1 MPFCPMCGNEIK
13 AGELFCSG
21 CGNRLSGTKDVPTYQ
36 ALQTPDPSAS
46 QTEDYSAMSKEESI
60 KLTEQL
66 GTKYHSLEKM
76 QKEIKELTDS
86 LNHSANYQT
95 KRYSAFR
102 FFWPYLV
109 YAAVACTIFYYATG
123 LTRSLF
129 FAPLI
134 LIVPV
139 ILIIVGAVRS
149 RKMREEC
156 NYDAANYAVTRAQ
169 KMEEER
175 KRLYELT
182 AREARLRSQM
192 DKYNGIVP
200 VQMRNKSKMLYAKKM
215 LETDKA
221 GNFAEAMAMLDQKI
235 KG

>member
-1 MPFCPMCGNEIK
+1 MPFCPMCGEEIRAADK
-13 AGELFCSG
+13 FCPG
-21 CGNRLSGTKDVPTYQ
+21 CGCGLPGSET
-36 ALQTPDPSAS
+36 AS
-46 QTEDYSAMSKEESI
+46 PVASDSLTEDFSAMSKEESI

-66 GTKYHSLEKM
+66 GTKYHSLERV
-76 QKEIKELTDS
+76 QREIKELVDS
-86 LNHSANYQT
+86 LNHSANRQP

-109 YAAVACTIFYYATG
+109 YAAVACTIFYYITG
-123 LTRSLF
+123 LTRSIF

-139 ILIIVGAVRS
+139 VLIIVGAVKS

-156 NYDAANYAVTRAQ
+156 NYDAANYEVTLSQ
-169 KMEEER
+169 KMEEQK
-175 KRLYELT
+175 KRLAQLI
-182 AREARLRSQM
+182 AREAELRSEL

-200 VQMRNKSKMLYAKKM
+200 VHMRNKSKLLYAKKM

-221 GNFAEAMAMLDQKI
+221 GDFAEAMSMLN
-235 KG
+235 